1 MTWRTTTRLFS
12 RHPVP
17 GREGAKQGRR
27 FYVPKQ
33 RLYILCIFCIFVIFC
48 ISDIFCIFCR
58 LHILHIL
65 RILHILHI
73 SDLFM
78 LCRYIL
84 RSSQPVYGFWYY
96 IMIHRAIGI
105 HLQKILPKL
114 VPKTDAEV
122 DALLDCK
129 LRVYVVHIL
138 HILHI

>member
-1 MTWRTTTRLFS
+1 
-12 RHPVP
+12 
-17 GREGAKQGRR
+17 
-27 FYVPKQ
+27 
-33 RLYILCIFCIFVIFC
+33 
-48 ISDIFCIFCR
+48 
-58 LHILHIL
+58 
-65 RILHILHI
+65 
-73 SDLFM
+73 M

-84 RSSQPVYGFWYY
+84 RSSQPVYGFLYY
-96 IMIHRAIGI
+96 IMIHRAIGS